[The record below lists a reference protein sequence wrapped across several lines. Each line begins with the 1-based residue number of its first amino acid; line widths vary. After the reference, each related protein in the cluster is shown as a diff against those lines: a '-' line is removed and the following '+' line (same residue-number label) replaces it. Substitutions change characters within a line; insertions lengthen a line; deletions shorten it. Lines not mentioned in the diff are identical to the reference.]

1 MYFNRARRLKKQI
14 TRRMHDTRL
23 TGRDHRPA
31 GAFHKEVHM
40 QMQNNTYRT
49 DSVLRAQGK
58 IMIHISG

>member
-1 MYFNRARRLKKQI
+1 MSFNRARRLKKRI

-31 GAFHKEVHM
+31 GAFQKEVHK

-49 DSVLRAQGK
+49 GCVLRALG
-58 IMIHISG
+58 IVMIHISG